1 MLNYVESCRPCLM
14 ALRKT
19 IHNFKG
25 GHLRTVSVN
34 FGSNW
39 ISIFIVVE
47 ENVKFPIGFNVKL
60 CRAMAAILDDA
71 RQNRTQFLEG
81 TSQGTFLQIL
91 AKIGSAVSEELM
103 KMKIPI
109 G

>member
-1 MLNYVESCRPCLM
+1 
-14 ALRKT
+14 
-19 IHNFKG
+19 
-25 GHLRTVSVN
+25 
-34 FGSNW
+34 
-39 ISIFIVVE
+39 
-47 ENVKFPIGFNVKL
+47 
-60 CRAMAAILDDA
+60 MAAILDDA

-81 TSQGTFLQIL
+81 TNQGTFLQIL